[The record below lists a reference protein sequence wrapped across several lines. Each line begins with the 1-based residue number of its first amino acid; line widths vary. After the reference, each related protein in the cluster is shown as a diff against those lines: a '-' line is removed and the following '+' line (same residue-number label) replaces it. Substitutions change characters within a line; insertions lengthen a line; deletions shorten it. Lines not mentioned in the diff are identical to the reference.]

1 MFLHYL
7 AIVLEIIFFVGLIGS
22 LVVAILAFVGD
33 LHVFFEDEKTE
44 DSGRSV
50 PAPGIATAEPHAGRS

>member
-7 AIVLEIIFFVGLIGS
+7 ARVLEVLFFVGLVGS

-33 LHVFFEDEKTE
+33 LHVFFEDDKVE

-50 PAPGIATAEPHAGRS
+50 PAPGIMDAAHTSRS

>member
-7 AIVLEIIFFVGLIGS
+7 AYILEVIFFIGLIGS

-33 LHVFFEDEKTE
+33 LHVFFEDEKAE
-44 DSGRSV
+44 ESGRSV
-50 PAPGIATAEPHAGRS
+50 PAPGIVNAEPHTGRP